1 MFFFFAGLLSS
12 KCSSKFDL
20 ASQLLAVIKES
31 YKAMWCISFAY
42 LEGNAFLCWVQ
53 ILQEWSV
60 GKIGKPITY
69 SRQTPQVFLYGGKG
83 HERPLRTQQITVQPS
98 DSLVSKSKLHANASP
113 ELDCLLRRFAFNEY
127 YKWLVKLRR
136 WQGSSGLD
144 AASWN
149 CLTDTPK
156 GCVHPFCFSWH
167 FNSKWYPNGFM
178 ATCVASSLLKFRGQI
193 ISNQKMSHQ
202 LPQVC
207 SDQPHTSVCLCFCG
221 PALFAPTGSE
231 LFLVVVCLFVFFYEC
246 AVRFPSRNLG

>member
-1 MFFFFAGLLSS
+1 M
-12 KCSSKFDL
+12 
-20 ASQLLAVIKES
+20 
-31 YKAMWCISFAY
+31 
-42 LEGNAFLCWVQ
+42 
-53 ILQEWSV
+53 
-60 GKIGKPITY
+60 
-69 SRQTPQVFLYGGKG
+69 
-83 HERPLRTQQITVQPS
+83 RP
-98 DSLVSKSKLHANASP
+98 P

-156 GCVHPFCFSWH
+156 GCMHPFCFSWH

-178 ATCVASSLLKFRGQI
+178 ATCVASSLLKFRGQN

-207 SDQPHTSVCLCFCG
+207 SDQPHTSICLCFCG

-231 LFLVVVCLFVFFYEC
+231 LFLVVVCLFVCFFEC
-246 AVRFPSRNLG
+246 AVRFPSSNLG